1 MRRRACIGAVLAVL
15 ALGVSVSQAVADTPP
30 PEVTATWV
38 TSVAG
43 TSANLRGEINPAGF
57 ATSYRFE
64 YITEEAFLAT
74 GFTEASRV
82 PAGNEAFIGS
92 SGLPIAVV
100 QHLGGLEPD
109 TAYRYRIVA
118 TNTGGATPGPT
129 RPLTTTAS
137 TPSTAL
143 PDDRSWEMVSV
154 IDKNSGEIQSFGGI
168 LGGAVI
174 QAAAEGDAI
183 TYSSASAFGD
193 PKGAPGGSQY
203 VSTRGQTEWT
213 TDNVTLPMISGSYPE
228 APTSG
233 VPYQLFSTDLE
244 TALLSNGRRC
254 LSSASSQCPVA
265 NAPVAGSGAPAGY
278 RNYYLRS
285 GSDGSFKAMLSNT
298 DIATLAL
305 GPEDFELAFA
315 GATPDLAHVILSTCA
330 ALTSGAVEV
339 PGSDGECDASKQNLY
354 EKSGSE
360 LVLINTAPGAK
371 LAAQS
376 RAISP
381 DGSRVYWTNGTN
393 LYLRDGG
400 VTKQV
405 DEGQGGGGTFE
416 TASLD
421 GSVAFFSKG
430 GHLWRYV
437 ASTGTAT
444 DVTPFGGVQGVLGA
458 SDDGSRVYYV
468 TAGGIFL
475 WSSTGKVAP
484 VGSRADAGS
493 YPPTTGNARVS
504 SDGRHVLFVSSA
516 FEPTGYDNRNIKTGV
531 LEPEVYL
538 FTAPGPGTIPSRLA
552 CVSCNPSGERPV
564 GGASL
569 PGASPNGSAFGA
581 YKPRV
586 LSADSQ
592 HVFFDSLD
600 VMAPQDTNR
609 EQDVYQWEAT
619 GSGGCAKYA
628 GCVNLISS
636 GRAEGGASFADATTD
651 GSDAYFLTDGS
662 LVPADPGLVDVYVA
676 RVAGGLPVAPGPI
689 PCFGDACQA
698 LPPEPEDPT
707 PGSLRSRASGN
718 LPLPAPKKPLRCKKN
733 QIKKF
738 GKCVKKT
745 KKAHGRRAG
754 R

>member
-1 MRRRACIGAVLAVL
+1 MALAAL
-15 ALGVSVSQAVADTPP
+15 ALGASATQAVAATPP

-38 TSVAG
+38 TSVAS

-74 GFTEASRV
+74 GFSEALRV
-82 PAGNEAFIGS
+82 PVGNEAFIGS

-109 TAYRYRIVA
+109 TAYLYRIVA
-118 TNTGGATPGPT
+118 TNTGGVTPGPN
-129 RPLTTTAS
+129 RPLTTTAL

-143 PDDRSWEMVSV
+143 PDARSWEMVSLV
-154 IDKNSGEIQSFGGI
+154 DKNSGEIQSFGGI

-174 QAAAEGDAI
+174 QAAAQGDAI

-203 VSTRGQTEWT
+203 VSTRGATAWT
-213 TDNVTLPMISGSYPE
+213 TNNITLPMISGSYPE

-233 VPYQLFSTDLE
+233 VPYQLFSTDLS

-254 LSSASSQCPVA
+254 LSGASSQCPVA
-265 NAPVAGSGAPAGY
+265 NAPVAGSDAPAGY

-285 GSDGSFKAMLSNT
+285 SSDGSFKATLSSA

-330 ALTSGAVEV
+330 ALTAGAVEV
-339 PGSDGECDASKQNLY
+339 AGSEGECNPAKQNLY

-360 LVLINTAPGAK
+360 LALINTAPGAR

-381 DGSRVYWTNGTN
+381 DGSRVYWTDGEN
-393 LYLRDGG
+393 LYLEDGG
-400 VTKQV
+400 ATKQV
-405 DEGQGGGGTFE
+405 DEGAGGGGTFE
-416 TASLD
+416 TASVD

-430 GHLWRYV
+430 GQLWRYV
-437 ASTGTAT
+437 VATNTAT
-444 DVTPFGGVQGVLGA
+444 DLTPLGGVQGVLGT
-458 SDDGSRVYYV
+458 SDDGSRVYYL
-468 TAGGIFL
+468 TGSGIFL
-475 WSSTGKVAP
+475 WSSGKVTP
-484 VGSRADAGS
+484 VGSNADAGS
-493 YPPTTGNARVS
+493 YPPTTGTARVS
-504 SDGRHVLFVSSA
+504 ADGRRLVFVSSA
-516 FEPTGYDNRNIKTGV
+516 FEPTGYDNRNIKTDV

-538 FTAPGPGTIPSRLA
+538 FSAPGPGTIPARLLCA
-552 CVSCNPSGERPV
+552 SCNPSGERPV
-564 GGASL
+564 GGAGL

-586 LSADSQ
+586 LSADSK

-600 VMAPQDTNR
+600 EMAAQDTNH
-609 EQDVYQWEAT
+609 EPDVYEWEAPAA
-619 GSGGCAKYA
+619 GSCTKYA

-636 GRAEGGASFADATTD
+636 GRAEGGASFADASAD

-662 LVPADPGLVDVYVA
+662 LVPGDPGLVDVYVA
-676 RVAGGLPVAPGPI
+676 RVEGGLPVAPGPI

-718 LPLPAPKKPLRCKKN
+718 LPLPAPKKPLRCKKS

-738 GKCVKKT
+738 GKCVKKKT
-745 KKAHGRRAG
+745 HKKGRSG